1 MRRETTLKIIGLLR
15 KELNR
20 GLTILA
26 ISKRLDIGY
35 RPAYNHITEL
45 QKQGAII
52 THTVG
57 KARQCLLNLE
67 NEMCRYFLQEN
78 DFKRKEALFK
88 QQIKLRNVLENY
100 IARLTARFVSDIHS
114 IILFGSYA
122 KGTATKTSDIDVFF
136 ILSDIKNKPLRD
148 AIEQEAASYQNSH
161 NLKLSPLIS
170 DIHEFKKMLKSKEL
184 NVGKELREYGIPLYG
199 AEQFWRFIAWQEET
213 P

>member
-136 ILSDIKNKPLRD
+136 ILSDIKNKPL
-148 AIEQEAASYQNSH
+148 
-161 NLKLSPLIS
+161 
-170 DIHEFKKMLKSKEL
+170 
-184 NVGKELREYGIPLYG
+184 
-199 AEQFWRFIAWQEET
+199 
-213 P
+213 